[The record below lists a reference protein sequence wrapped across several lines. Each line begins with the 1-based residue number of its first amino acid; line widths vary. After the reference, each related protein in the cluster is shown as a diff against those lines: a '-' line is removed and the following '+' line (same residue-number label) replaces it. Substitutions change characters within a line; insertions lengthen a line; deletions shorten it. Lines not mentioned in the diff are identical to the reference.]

1 MDLAGRPVRAWAR
14 RALPGQR
21 ARTIGAF
28 TTLTVAL
35 TTLAI
40 LHDGTEVADVELN
53 DGGVWVTN
61 LNLEG
66 YAVAAHLNYPS
77 RELDSYTE
85 PTTNEFDVS
94 QEANAIVVHDQAGNG
109 IASVET
115 TTWLTKATA
124 KLPTGATATQG
135 TDVVA
140 VVDQNRGTIWAV
152 PATETGSFDPES
164 TAPVLDGRVG
174 IRAVVG
180 KDDTIHTVTPDG
192 TLRDLTPSGEAW
204 TTEEVGDVPA
214 IEDGDDVV
222 LTAVGAT
229 GVVVNRTAGWAAW
242 PDHRAD
248 LEDAADA
255 DAAHLVVQQPGD
267 DTGVVALSGPSG
279 LVQLPL
285 DGGEP
290 VVTATGAGGEPVAPV
305 TVGACVYAAW
315 SGTGAFVRDCDDDS
329 QDDNSTYEVL
339 TRSGIN
345 SSQLVFRTNRDV
357 VVLND
362 VANGDI
368 ILVDEDMVVIDNWQ
382 TILAQ
387 IQEDQKDD
395 QDDEVIDFHREKQNH
410 PPDAKDDEFGVRA
423 GQPVTIPV
431 LANDTDPDGDV
442 LTVQLPEE
450 STEVGELELVRNGR
464 AVRVVVDGDA
474 DGTARFSY
482 TADDGR
488 SNGTDKASVSLEVRA
503 PSANDAPRL
512 LTLSRPSEMTIRQ
525 RGSGEHHILQEWFD
539 PDGDPFWV
547 SEVRFPKG
555 TTGTFRPDGYIK
567 VEDDGR
573 EPAGRRV
580 VEVTLTDGM
589 PGGTE
594 VVDLEVTVKPIDGR
608 TPPEANADYVT
619 ALVDEPVDVRP
630 LRNDVDP
637 GGDELYLE
645 LSNRTPAGL
654 DVSQND
660 DASITLTGSR
670 AGTSYVEY
678 TASDGNDQSPSVVRV
693 DVVEPEDARPVP
705 DNDLGVLPQAGEVLV
720 DVLANDTDP
729 LGGVL
734 VLESVNVDGVTGVTA
749 EVVDHE
755 VLRVRDNGMT
765 PGSVKLSY
773 NVSNGTRSATGQ
785 ATIVL
790 DPADR
795 SGPPVATNDVATVR
809 SGDVVTVDVLDNDI
823 SPGDRALT
831 VLPKVE
837 VTKGKGL
844 GEAWVSEGTVRFRA
858 TGESGDVRIQYT
870 VEDPRHNADSG
881 TIEATIQPTSGS
893 NAAPTP
899 EALDARLF
907 QGGETEILV
916 PLEGIDPDGDSVT
929 LLGIQQAPTK
939 GVVEVE
945 GGSLR
950 YTASALTSGTD
961 TFTYLVEDPYGAEA
975 EGQVRIGIAV
985 PPPTNKPP
993 QTHEDLVRVRPDR
1006 LLAVPVTLND
1016 IDPEGEPIALAGV
1029 EAVDGGVPAEVVD
1042 GRVQLRTP
1050 DEPGTLRFTYTVEDS
1065 VGATAEGTLEVK
1077 VDPEAPALPP
1087 VARDDR
1093 VPLAEVVG
1101 QTEVTLDVLHNDEDP
1116 DGAVSEL
1123 TPAVE
1128 AKGVRVTEQ
1137 GELVIPLQPERQVIV
1152 YSLEDPDGE
1161 IGKAVAVVPGT
1172 DSDAARRPVLRD
1184 DVALPI
1190 TVTAGDEVEIP
1201 LDDYVAVREGRE
1213 PSLPFSENIFPGP
1226 GHDGSQLKRSDDAV
1240 ITFGSAKDFYGP
1252 TAVTATVSDSKGE
1265 SDTDALAA
1273 VVTFPIFVEASGN
1286 TPPTLKI
1293 PEIEVAPEEPWEGDL
1308 AELATDPDP
1317 GDQEN
1322 LEFEVGETDPDL
1334 DVDLGESTLTVT
1346 AGSGASPGDQ
1356 PTFELTVTDGK
1367 TAPVTRQVVVQVT
1380 ESTRPLIR
1388 VRSGEIDA
1396 AAGEPVEIDVDDYV
1410 LYNPFEDEGE
1420 DVSLVGAPGLVGGA
1434 GDVAVAGSTITVTP
1448 ADDYSG
1454 TMTLTYVLR
1463 DATDLAEREVQGQVQ
1478 LDVVGV
1484 PDAPS
1489 APTAE
1494 PTESKTVQ
1502 VDWRAGDNNGAP
1514 ITGFRVEWRGG
1525 SGGSGEVKGA
1535 ATTYTATGL
1544 TNAKEYYFRVIAI
1557 NEVGESEPSEW
1568 SRAATPDQVPL
1579 APTNL
1584 DLSFGDESLQISWD
1598 QPSYEGSPVRT
1609 YEIQVGSRRVTTNG
1623 ERTTVVD
1630 DLANGTPYDVKVR
1643 GINDA
1648 EAINDGTRGASDWS
1662 ATATEHPNGEP
1673 QVTSVAID
1681 ADGPDVDPSALISW
1695 TQEDHGHAIADY
1707 EVRKMGGE
1715 ARACTAVSATSCRVA
1730 LEEGERSQF
1739 QVRVFN
1745 RDNPDRG
1752 IDGWG
1757 EWSEPTA
1764 QVSGAKPPGQVTNLS
1779 AIATGV
1785 SGQSQV
1791 TFDPAPLNG
1800 AESARYEYRASNG
1813 ATGPISSGQVIG
1825 GLPNGATSTITVW
1838 AISSANGKE
1847 SAPGPT
1853 ADDTVNAFAPCSV
1866 SVTAGT
1872 AGYHSHTFNWSVS
1885 SNGRS
1890 CRWSGS
1896 AANNAPTGSGASGS
1910 GQTTV
1915 TSGSTGTVSLRV
1927 TVNTV
1932 TSGDDRAVAAVAD
1945 TASGSTWGPEVT
1957 DWSVGAEC
1965 NVGGLERCRRAA
1977 LTLRNWDPDR
1987 SAYCWMEGEGGLTDW
2002 SDVYAIP
2009 DDGHVYDATTWVYDE
2024 ADGRYNPNDHDGTH
2038 CRYN

>member
-1 MDLAGRPVRAWAR
+1 MSLAGLAR

-28 TTLTVAL
+28 SALTVVL

-115 TTWLTKATA
+115 TTWLTKASA

-140 VVDQNRGTIWAV
+140 VVDQNRGTVWAV

-164 TAPVLDGRVG
+164 TPPVLEGLVG

-192 TLRDLTPSGEAW
+192 RLRDVASSAESWVTEDAGE
-204 TTEEVGDVPA
+204 VPA
-214 IEDGDDVV
+214 IEDGDDVA
-222 LTAVGAT
+222 LTAVGET

-242 PDHRAD
+242 PDHRTD
-248 LEDAADA
+248 LDDANNM
-255 DAAHLVVQQPGD
+255 VVQQPGD
-267 DTGVVALSGPSG
+267 DTGAVALAGPSG

-285 DGGEP
+285 DGGDP
-290 VVTATGAGGEPVAPV
+290 VVTATPAGGEPIAPV
-305 TVGACVYAAW
+305 TVGSCVYAAW
-315 SGTGAFVRDCDDDS
+315 SGTGASVRDCADDS

-339 TRSGIN
+339 TRSGVSN
-345 SSQLVFRTNRDV
+345 SQLVFRTNRDV

-395 QDDEVIDFHREKQNH
+395 QDDEVIDFHREKRNH

-442 LTVQLPEE
+442 LTVQLPEA
-450 STEVGELELVRNGR
+450 SSEVGDLELVRNGR
-464 AVRVVVDGDA
+464 AVRVVVDADA

-488 SNGTDKASVSLEVRA
+488 SDGTDKANVSLEVRA
-503 PSANDAPRL
+503 PSSNDAPRL
-512 LTLSRPSEMTIRQ
+512 LTTSRPSEMTIRQ
-525 RGSGEHHILQEWFD
+525 RGSGEHHILQEWVD

-547 SEVRFPKG
+547 ADVAFPKG
-555 TTGTFRPDGYIK
+555 ATGTFRPDGYIK

-630 LRNDVDP
+630 LHNDVDP

-660 DASITLTGSR
+660 DASVTLTGSK

-678 TASDGNDQSPSVVRV
+678 TASDGNDESPSVVRV

-734 VLESVNVDGVTGVTA
+734 VLESVNTDGVTGVTA

-755 VLRVRDNGMT
+755 VLRIRDNGMT
-765 PGSVKLSY
+765 PGSVQLQYS
-773 NVSNGTRSATGQ
+773 VSNGTRSATG
-785 ATIVL
+785 TTTVVL

-809 SGDVVTVDVLDNDI
+809 SGDVVTVDVLDNDV

-831 VLPKVE
+831 VQPKVDI
-837 VTKGKGL
+837 TKGKNL

-858 TGESGDVRIQYT
+858 TGETGDVRIQYT
-870 VEDPRHNADSG
+870 VEDPRRNADSG
-881 TIEATIQPTSGS
+881 TIEVTIQPTSGS
-893 NAAPTP
+893 NTAPTP
-899 EALDARLF
+899 ESLDARLF

-950 YTASALTSGTD
+950 YTASELTSGTD

-993 QTHEDLVRVRPDR
+993 QTHEDLIQVRPDR

-1016 IDPEGEPIALAGV
+1016 IDPEGEPIALADV
-1029 EAVDGGVPAEVVD
+1029 EGIDGGVAAEVVD

-1050 DEPGTLRFTYTVEDS
+1050 DEPGTLRYTYSVEDS

-1077 VDPEAPALPP
+1077 VDPDAPALPP
-1087 VARDDR
+1087 IARDDR

-1123 TPAVE
+1123 TPTVDAE
-1128 AKGVRVTEQ
+1128 GVRVDER
-1137 GELVIPLQPERQVIV
+1137 GELVIPLLPERQVIV

-1161 IGKAVAVVPGT
+1161 VGRAVVVVPGT
-1172 DSDAARRPVLRD
+1172 DSDAARRPVLRND
-1184 DVALPI
+1184 ADLPI

-1201 LDDYVAVREGRE
+1201 LEDYVAVRDGRE
-1213 PSLPFSENIFPGP
+1213 PSLPFSENIYPGP
-1226 GHDGSQLKRSDDAV
+1226 GHDGSQLKRSDDPV
-1240 ITFGSAKDFYGP
+1240 ITFGSSKDFYGP

-1286 TPPTLKI
+1286 TPPTI
-1293 PEIEVAPEEPWEGDL
+1293 QVPEIRVAPEEPWEGDL
-1308 AELATDPDP
+1308 SELATDPDP

-1322 LEFEVGETDPDL
+1322 LEFEIGETDPDL
-1334 DVDLGESTLTVT
+1334 DVDLGESTITVT
-1346 AGSGASPGDQ
+1346 ADSGASPGDQ
-1356 PTFELTVTDGK
+1356 LGFDLVVTDGR
-1367 TAPVTRQVVVQVT
+1367 TAPVTQQVVVQVV

-1410 LYNPFEDEGE
+1410 LFNPFADEGE
-1420 DVSLVGAPGLVGGA
+1420 DVTLVGAPGLVGGDA
-1434 GDVAVAGSTITVTP
+1434 DVDVSGSTIAVTP

-1463 DATDLAEREVQGQVQ
+1463 DATDLRDREVQGQVV
-1478 LDVVGV
+1478 LNVRGV

-1494 PTESKTVQ
+1494 PTESETVQ

-1514 ITGFRVEWRGG
+1514 ITGYRVEWRGG
-1525 SGGSGEVKGA
+1525 SEGGADVSGA
-1535 ATTYTATGL
+1535 ATTYTAKGL
-1544 TNAKEYYFRVIAI
+1544 TNAKEYYFRVVAI

-1584 DLSFGDESLQISWD
+1584 DLSFGDGSLQISWD

-1609 YEIQVGSRRVTTNG
+1609 YEVQVGSRRVTTNG
-1623 ERTTVVD
+1623 ERTTTVD
-1630 DLANGTPYDVKVR
+1630 GLTNGQPYTVKVR

-1662 ATATEHPNGEP
+1662 ASATEHPNGEP
-1673 QVTSVAID
+1673 QVTSIAID

-1695 TQEDHGHAIADY
+1695 EQVDNGHPIENY
-1707 EVRKMGGE
+1707 EVRRQGG
-1715 ARACTAVSATSCRVA
+1715 ATTPCQAVTATSCRVA
-1730 LEEGERSQF
+1730 LNEGERSQF

-1745 RDNPDRG
+1745 RANDARG

-1764 QVSGAKPPGQVTNLS
+1764 QVSGAKPPGPVTNLK
-1779 AIATGV
+1779 AVATGV
-1785 SGQSQV
+1785 SGQTQV
-1791 TFDPAPLNG
+1791 TFDPADLHG
-1800 AESARYEYRASNG
+1800 AESARYQYRTSTG
-1813 ATGPISSGQVIG
+1813 ATGEITSGQVIG
-1825 GLPNGATSTITVW
+1825 GLPNGSNSTVTVW
-1838 AISSANGKE
+1838 AISAANGKE
-1847 SAPGPT
+1847 SAPGPE
-1853 ADDTVNAFAPCSV
+1853 ASDQVNAFAPCSV
-1866 SVTAGT
+1866 SVSAGT

-1885 SNGRS
+1885 SNGRN
-1890 CRWSGS
+1890 CTWSGS
-1896 AANNAPTGSGASGS
+1896 DGGNPRGGPAASGS
-1910 GQTTV
+1910 GQETV
-1915 TSGSTGTVSLRV
+1915 TSSTHGTVSLTV
-1927 TVNTV
+1927 TVRTT
-1932 TSGDDRAVAAVAD
+1932 TSGDDHAVGPVSD
-1945 TASGSTWGPEVT
+1945 TAAGSTWGDEVI

-2009 DDGHVYDATTWVYDE
+2009 SDGHVYDATTWVYDE